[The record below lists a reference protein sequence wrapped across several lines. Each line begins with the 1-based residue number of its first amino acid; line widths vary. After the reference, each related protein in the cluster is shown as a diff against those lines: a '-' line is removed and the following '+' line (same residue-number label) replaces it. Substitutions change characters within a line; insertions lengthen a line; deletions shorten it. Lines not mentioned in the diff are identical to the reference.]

1 VVADRFGKHAGAEF
15 LALESLGLELLMANR
30 RAVPITSDESI
41 TWLDQ
46 DSKVGGLGLDFD
58 EVPAMLGDVAGAE
71 WARLGVVFADQPTR
85 FREGDRSIVVAY
97 CLAWSIYLMATAE
110 LASDGL
116 LVTGRSAPDRERRV
130 KSPAMTVWSQAG
142 SQLRYLARE
151 LGLSPD
157 SRGRMG
163 LKDSP
168 ESQDDGIWS

>member
-1 VVADRFGKHAGAEF
+1 
-15 LALESLGLELLMANR
+15 MANR

-110 LASDGL
+110 LASDIWPVSLACRRTPAGVWASRIL
-116 LVTGRSAPDRERRV
+116 PSLRMTGSGRERPCAAC
-130 KSPAMTVWSQAG
+130 S
-142 SQLRYLARE
+142 
-151 LGLSPD
+151 
-157 SRGRMG
+157 SRHGT
-163 LKDSP
+163 L
-168 ESQDDGIWS
+168 